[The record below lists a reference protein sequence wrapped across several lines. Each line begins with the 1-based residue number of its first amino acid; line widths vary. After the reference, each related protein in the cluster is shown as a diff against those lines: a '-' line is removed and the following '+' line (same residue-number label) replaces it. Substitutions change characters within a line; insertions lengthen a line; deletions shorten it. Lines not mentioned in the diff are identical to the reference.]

1 MIITLLND
9 VILATMKKLL
19 LFLLISVGINA
30 QFNYQAIVK
39 DSDGNPVANN
49 QVKFKFS
56 MMYQSSTATP
66 VFVEEHDI
74 TTPADGVVNLAVGG
88 GTVVNGNFSNIDWS
102 NSVFMKEE
110 LDTGSGYQDMGTRQ
124 IASVPVAEYAKVTNT
139 SSSSFIKGLGD
150 IIIGSE
156 SPDYLQDTIDF
167 FEIVPGAVGGNIIL
181 GKNILSSRAS
191 TDTSYSP
198 TGNIII
204 GNDAMSESKSGG
216 SIAIGYSA
224 MSNSDSTSE
233 IAIGSNALE
242 VSEGFQNIAIGI
254 RSFDEL
260 ESGSGNIGIGKEV
273 GFNFYGGNHNVGI
286 GYRAFGSN
294 YEKANTVTNT
304 TFNTGVG
311 YGSSHG
317 LVGIN
322 NSSLGRQSGQN
333 TLGDKNTLIG
343 AYATTSENIE
353 INNAT
358 AIGADAT
365 VTASNTIQLGNV
377 SVTLVNTSGV
387 VSASGF
393 KGNLDETTL
402 TYSGTVTN
410 VLAVISDLQR
420 QIAELKELVNAA
432 GTSNSEG
439 IYLAD
444 NGVTIKCDNASV
456 GVTSTINDKVYTV
469 VDEASLRTMVENDED
484 VTCVCT
490 SLVSDTVE
498 LFLFKDSFNQDIGSW
513 DTSSVTNMNNMFSY
527 AAAFNQD
534 IGNWDT
540 SSVTDM
546 DYMFYYASAFNQ
558 DIGSWDTSSVIRM
571 NEMFMGATAFN
582 QDIGNWDTSSV
593 TDMFNMFSYASA
605 FNQDI
610 GGWDTSSVTN
620 MQSMFSS
627 ALAFNQNLIEWCVP
641 NFQNQPDNFSTNSSM
656 NYLNLPQWGTC
667 PSYHSID
674 VTATSNSDYTLIGTD
689 RTGSVSG
696 NDPNLTFNVGD
707 TINFNVD
714 TSNHPFYIQTAQGT
728 GGENQA
734 SGVNNGGATSGIV
747 SWTPTE
753 AGTYYYQCSFH
764 AEMVGTI
771 IVQ

>member
-1 MIITLLND
+1 
-9 VILATMKKLL
+9 MKKLL
-19 LFLLISVGINA
+19 LFLLISVGLNA

-39 DSDGNPVANN
+39 DSDGNPVTNN

-56 MMYQSSTATP
+56 LMHQSSTATP

-74 TTPADGVVNLAVGG
+74 TTPSDGVVNLSVGG
-88 GTVVNGNFSNIDWS
+88 GTVVNGTFSNIDWS

-124 IASVPVAEYAKVTNT
+124 ISSVPVAEYAKVTNI

-167 FEIVPGAVGGNIIL
+167 FEIVPGAVGGNIML

-224 MSNSDSTSE
+224 MSNSASSSD
-233 IAIGSNALE
+233 IAIGFNALK

-286 GYRAFGSN
+286 GYRAFGSS

-311 YGSSHG
+311 YGSSYG

-322 NSSLGRQSGQN
+322 NSSFGRQSGQN

-444 NGVTIKCDNASV
+444 NGVTIKCENASV
-456 GVTSTINDKVYTV
+456 GFTSTINDKVYTV

-490 SLVSDTVE
+490 SLVSDTEE
-498 LFLFKDSFNQDIGSW
+498 LFLFNDSFNQNIGSW
-513 DTSSVTNMNNMFSY
+513 DTSSVTDMSGMFAGAS
-527 AAAFNQD
+527 AFNQD

-546 DYMFYYASAFNQ
+546 QGTFQFATAFNQDIGRWKWNTSSVTLMSSMFEYAESFNQ
-558 DIGSWDTSSVIRM
+558 DIGSWDTSSV
-571 NEMFMGATAFN
+571 
-582 QDIGNWDTSSV
+582 
-593 TDMFNMFSYASA
+593 TDMRYMFEGAS
-605 FNQDI
+605 I
-610 GGWDTSSVTN
+610 
-620 MQSMFSS
+620 
-627 ALAFNQNLIEWCVP
+627 FNQNLSGWCV
-641 NFQNQPDNFSTNSSM
+641 TNITSAPTSFDGSSALS
-656 NYLNLPQWGTC
+656 NENKPVWGTC
-667 PSYHSID
+667 P
-674 VTATSNSDYTLIGTD
+674 
-689 RTGSVSG
+689 
-696 NDPNLTFNVGD
+696 
-707 TINFNVD
+707 
-714 TSNHPFYIQTAQGT
+714 
-728 GGENQA
+728 
-734 SGVNNGGATSGIV
+734 
-747 SWTPTE
+747 
-753 AGTYYYQCSFH
+753 
-764 AEMVGTI
+764 
-771 IVQ
+771 

>member
-1 MIITLLND
+1 
-9 VILATMKKLL
+9 MKKLL
-19 LFLLISVGINA
+19 LFLFISVGINA

-39 DSDGNPVANN
+39 DSDGNPVTIN

-56 MMYQSSTATP
+56 LMYQSSTASP

-74 TTPADGVVNLAVGG
+74 TTPPDGVVNLAVGG
-88 GTVVNGNFSNIDWS
+88 GTVVNGTFSNIDWS

-110 LDTGSGYQDMGTRQ
+110 LDTGNGYQDMGTKQ
-124 IASVPVAEYAKVTNT
+124 IASVPVAEYAKRVAGLNT
-139 SSSSFIKGLGD
+139 ISSTISLDSNISSF
-150 IIIGSE
+150 
-156 SPDYLQDTIDF
+156 
-167 FEIVPGAVGGNIIL
+167 
-181 GKNILSSRAS
+181 
-191 TDTSYSP
+191 
-198 TGNIII
+198 
-204 GNDAMSESKSGG
+204 
-216 SIAIGYSA
+216 
-224 MSNSDSTSE
+224 
-233 IAIGSNALE
+233 
-242 VSEGFQNIAIGI
+242 
-254 RSFDEL
+254 
-260 ESGSGNIGIGKEV
+260 
-273 GFNFYGGNHNVGI
+273 
-286 GYRAFGSN
+286 
-294 YEKANTVTNT
+294 NT
-304 TFNTGVG
+304 T
-311 YGSSHG
+311 
-317 LVGIN
+317 
-322 NSSLGRQSGQN
+322 
-333 TLGDKNTLIG
+333 
-343 AYATTSENIE
+343 
-353 INNAT
+353 
-358 AIGADAT
+358 
-365 VTASNTIQLGNV
+365 
-377 SVTLVNTSGV
+377 GV
-387 VSASGF
+387 VSATSF
-393 KGNLDETTL
+393 RGNADQTTL

-490 SLVSDTVE
+490 SLVSDTEE
-498 LFLFKDSFNQDIGSW
+498 LFLFNDSFNQNIGSW
-513 DTSSVTNMNNMFSY
+513 DTSSVTDMSGMFAGAS
-527 AAAFNQD
+527 AFNQD

-546 DYMFYYASAFNQ
+546 QGTFQYATAFNQDIGRWNTSSVTLMSSMFEFAESFNQ
-558 DIGSWDTSSVIRM
+558 DIGSWDTSSVTDMRY
-571 NEMFMGATAFN
+571 MFAYATAFN

-593 TDMFNMFSYASA
+593 TDMERMFSSSVA

-610 GGWDTSSVTN
+610 GSWDTSNVTN
-620 MQSMFSS
+620 MDYMFWYAS
-627 ALAFNQNLIEWCVP
+627 AFNQNLIEWCVP
-641 NFQNQPDNFSTNSSM
+641 NFQNFQNLPNGFSTNSSM

-689 RTGSVSG
+689 RTGFVSG

-714 TSNHPFYIQTAQGT
+714 TSNHPFYIQTTQGT

-734 SGVNNGGATSGIV
+734 SGVNNGGATSGLV
-747 SWTPTE
+747 RWTPTE

-764 AEMVGTI
+764 AEMGGTI